1 MFDEQIAKYKD
12 SIKAKKMDLSY
23 GELMNMYTEGD
34 IIISDEFRQTF
45 RWDCKLQTRFIES
58 LLLGLPTQ
66 PIFVIETD
74 DNRWELIYGIQE
86 LCTMLAFFGKL
97 DDVTKNN
104 LVLTEASVLTA
115 LKGFTVDELP
125 LNYKLLLKRAVCSVN
140 IMICTDISMKY
151 KLCSL
156 LNTGGTPVTRQELR
170 NCIFRKYDNRF
181 SNFIQEE
188 AKDAGT
194 DDESILRFFTLKNF
208 GSDSQDAMDEYMLKV
223 SKGELTFDYEK
234 EHASLAHRNHVS

>member
-1 MFDEQIAKYKD
+1 MFSEQIAKYKD

-23 GELMNMYTEGD
+23 GELMNMYADGD
-34 IIISDEFRQTF
+34 LSISDEFSNTF
-45 RWDCKLQTRFIES
+45 RWDSKLQTRFIES
-58 LLLGLPTQ
+58 LLLGIPTQ
-66 PIFVIETD
+66 PIFVIETN

-97 DDVTKNN
+97 NNVTKNN
-104 LVLTEASVLTA
+104 LVLTEASILTE

-125 LNYKLLLKRAVCSVN
+125 LNYRLLLKRAVCSVN
-140 IMICTDISMKY
+140 IMVCSDISMKY

-208 GSDSQDAMDEYMLKV
+208 GSDTQDAMDEYMMKV
-223 SKGELTFDYEK
+223 SKGELPFDYEK
-234 EHASLAHRNHVS
+234 EHKSLAHRNN

>member
-1 MFDEQIAKYKD
+1 M
-12 SIKAKKMDLSY
+12 
-23 GELMNMYTEGD
+23 
-34 IIISDEFRQTF
+34 
-45 RWDCKLQTRFIES
+45 
-58 LLLGLPTQ
+58 
-66 PIFVIETD
+66 
-74 DNRWELIYGIQE
+74 
-86 LCTMLAFFGKL
+86 
-97 DDVTKNN
+97 
-104 LVLTEASVLTA
+104 
-115 LKGFTVDELP
+115 
-125 LNYKLLLKRAVCSVN
+125 
-140 IMICTDISMKY
+140 
-151 KLCSL
+151 
-156 LNTGGTPVTRQELR
+156 NTGGTPVTRQELR

>member
-1 MFDEQIAKYKD
+1 MFSKQIAKYKD

-23 GELMNMYTEGD
+23 GELMNMYADGD
-34 IIISDEFRQTF
+34 LIISDEFSNTF
-45 RWDCKLQTRFIES
+45 RWDSKLQTRFIES
-58 LLLGLPTQ
+58 LLLGIPTQ
-66 PIFVIETD
+66 PIFVIETN

-97 DDVTKNN
+97 NNVTKNK
-104 LVLTEASVLTA
+104 LVLTEASILTE
-115 LKGFTVDELP
+115 LKGFTVDDLP
-125 LNYKLLLKRAVCSVN
+125 LNYRLLLKRAVCSVN
-140 IMICTDISMKY
+140 IMTCADIAIKY

-181 SNFIQEE
+181 SDFIQEE
-188 AKDAGT
+188 AKATGT
-194 DDESILRFFTLKNF
+194 DDESILRFLTLKNF
-208 GSDSQDAMDEYMLKV
+208 GSNTQDAMDEYMLKV

-234 EHASLAHRNHVS
+234 EHASLAHRNI